1 MSLNPPA
8 AASPARAELPGHAG
22 DAVKAPATP
31 LMEQVVAAANW
42 RRAAARVQANHGSA
56 GADRMTVTQMAAHLR
71 AHSDSLRRS
80 LLAGTYDPQPV
91 RKLEIPKPAGGVR
104 TLGIPTVL
112 DRLVQQALLQVLQP
126 LLDPGFSRHSFAYR
140 PGRGAHGAVRQAQKY
155 VAAGLVWTVRLD
167 LEKFFDRVDHGLLLE
182 RLARHTSDGRVLELV
197 RRFLTASFV
206 QGWRLERRTAGTPQG
221 GPLSPLL
228 ANLMLDD
235 FDKLLEGRGLAF
247 CRYADDVCLHVA
259 TRGEGEALLEE
270 LAGWLEHEL
279 RLQVNRTKSRVALAW
294 EEKFLGYLIQP
305 ERAGLRPAPEAWQRV
320 RSSVGEILAR
330 GRDRNLA
337 ELIEAEINPLLRGWR
352 EYFRLAAG
360 GPFWQRAETML
371 CDQLRRREWQ
381 RWGTARR
388 CERKLRR
395 RGVPPAAAHALALQP
410 GHPGLE
416 ECLRN
421 VLPDEFFTGR
431 GLVNL
436 TSEAGGG
443 AHHRR

>member
-1 MSLNPPA
+1 
-8 AASPARAELPGHAG
+8 
-22 DAVKAPATP
+22 
-31 LMEQVVAAANW
+31 MEQVVAEANW
-42 RRAAARVQANHGSA
+42 RRAAARVQANHGAA
-56 GADRMTVTQMAAHLR
+56 GADRMTVAQMAAHLR
-71 AHSDSLRRS
+71 AHSNSLRNA

-104 TLGIPTVL
+104 ILGIPTVL

-126 LLDPGFSRHSFAYR
+126 LLDLGFSRHSFAYR

-167 LEKFFDRVDHGLLLE
+167 LEKFFDRVDHALLLE
-182 RLARHTSDGRVLELV
+182 RLGRQVADGRVLELV

-206 QGWRLERRTAGTPQG
+206 QGWRLERRSTGTPQG

-259 TRGEGEALLEE
+259 TRAEGEALLAE
-270 LAGWLEHEL
+270 LAGWLEREL
-279 RLQVNRTKSRVALAW
+279 RLNVNRSKSRVALAW
-294 EEKFLGYLIQP
+294 EEKFLGYLIGP
-305 ERAGLRPAPEAWQRV
+305 ERVGLRPAPEAWLRV

-337 ELIEAEINPLLRGWR
+337 ELIETEINPVLRGWR
-352 EYFRLAAG
+352 EYFRLAAAG
-360 GPFWQRAETML
+360 SFWQRAETTL

-381 RWGTARR
+381 RWGKARR
-388 CERKLRR
+388 RERKLRR
-395 RGVPPAAAHALALQP
+395 RGVPPAEAHALALQP
-410 GHPGLE
+410 GHPNLE
-416 ECLRN
+416 ECLRA

-431 GLVNL
+431 GLVKLNCAMDAR
-436 TSEAGGG
+436 TSQ
-443 AHHRR
+443 HH